1 VDKLIYALCALTSAA
16 CAGLLLRSYFATRFR
31 LLLWSGLC
39 FAGLTLNNI
48 LLVLDRLVLTEVDLS
63 TWRLLVALAAI
74 LFLLYGLIMESSS

>member
-1 VDKLIYALCALTSAA
+1 MDKLIYGLCALTSMA

-39 FAGLTLNNI
+39 FIGLAANNV
-48 LLVLDRLVLTEVDLS
+48 LLVLDRLVFTEVDLS
-63 TWRLLVALAAI
+63 TWRLLVALVAI